1 LRPASESS
9 IAMLHFID
17 ADIEPLANYA
27 QKVYNLQ
34 VDCKLIFWRSSIRE
48 TCELLCSSEVAFK
61 LERTEAANPCV
72 YGRTRITS
80 SVVKDLQYLAGE
92 SYNM

>member
-1 LRPASESS
+1 MLFEIGR
-9 IAMLHFID
+9 IFFLLLHFID
-17 ADIEPLANYA
+17 ANIEPLANYA

-34 VDCKLIFWRSSIRE
+34 VDCMLIFWRE
-48 TCELLCSSEVAFK
+48 TCELLYSSEVAFK

-72 YGRTRITS
+72 HGRTRIT
-80 SVVKDLQYLAGE
+80 VVKDLQDLQYLAGE

>member
-1 LRPASESS
+1 
-9 IAMLHFID
+9 
-17 ADIEPLANYA
+17 
-27 QKVYNLQ
+27 
-34 VDCKLIFWRSSIRE
+34 
-48 TCELLCSSEVAFK
+48 LLCSSEVAFK